1 MMQIKGL
8 APVAIQATDYQGTID
23 FYTRV
28 FGFRVGHHWSL
39 PSYRIQDASMLV
51 SPDGRTCLENF
62 DNDAVIA
69 AQGRKAETA
78 DEIAHG
84 ALLHLAFYVENVE
97 EMYQHVL
104 EHRASTCREP
114 STLSLGEPP
123 LLVKNALVFSPNGEV
138 IELLEEVQFNRTHT
152 ESN

>member
-1 MMQIKGL
+1 MQIKGL
-8 APVAIQATDYQGTID
+8 AHIAIQATDYQGTLE

-39 PSYRIQDASMLV
+39 PRYRIQDASMLV
-51 SPDGRTCLENF
+51 SPDGRTCLEIF
-62 DNDAVIA
+62 HNDAVIA

-84 ALLHLAFYVENVE
+84 ALLHLAFYVEDVE
-97 EMYQHVL
+97 IMYQHAF
-104 EHRASTCREP
+104 EHGAKPCEEP

-123 LLVKNALVFSPNGEV
+123 LLVKNALVYSPNGEV
-138 IELLEEVQFNRTHT
+138 IELMEEVRFPGIPKELN
-152 ESN
+152 

>member
-1 MMQIKGL
+1 MHIKGL
-8 APVAIQATDYQGTID
+8 AHIAIQATDYQGTID

-39 PSYRIQDASMLV
+39 PRYRIQDASMLV
-51 SPDGRTCLENF
+51 SPDGRTCVEIF

-78 DEIAHG
+78 DEIAYG

-97 EMYQHVL
+97 DMYQHAL
-104 EHRASTCREP
+104 EYGATPCEEP

-123 LLVKNALVFSPNGEV
+123 LVVKNALVYSPNGEV
-138 IELLEEVQFNRTHT
+138 IELLEEVQFIRTHT
-152 ESN
+152 ELS